1 MPVHINKSKLQDKK
15 QQGILFSF
23 WEKVFS
29 AYFDIT
35 KNKML
40 FKEKRFHIVFM
51 IFFIIN
57 DLVYSNN
64 APPNIPT
71 PTNKP
76 TTANPTASES
86 KTDSPDNNVKQFKLT
101 EPWVDKSSGI
111 EQIPVNK
118 DGRAILIKSIL
129 LRNSVI
135 QTLECDDLYLPVL
148 YKADEDQMFSQL
160 PIYIEGG
167 YKKEV
172 KVHFKQKK
180 DINGCRNVRR

>member
-15 QQGILFSF
+15 QQGILFLF

-35 KNKML
+35 VKNKML

-57 DLVYSNN
+57 DLVYSIN
-64 APPNIPT
+64 APPNM

-86 KTDSPDNNVKQFKLT
+86 KTDSPDNNVKQC
-101 EPWVDKSSGI
+101 EI
-111 EQIPVNK
+111 
-118 DGRAILIKSIL
+118 
-129 LRNSVI
+129 
-135 QTLECDDLYLPVL
+135 
-148 YKADEDQMFSQL
+148 
-160 PIYIEGG
+160 
-167 YKKEV
+167 
-172 KVHFKQKK
+172 
-180 DINGCRNVRR
+180 

>member
-1 MPVHINKSKLQDKK
+1 
-15 QQGILFSF
+15 
-23 WEKVFS
+23 
-29 AYFDIT
+29 
-35 KNKML
+35 
-40 FKEKRFHIVFM
+40 M

-129 LRNSVI
+129 
-135 QTLECDDLYLPVL
+135 
-148 YKADEDQMFSQL
+148 
-160 PIYIEGG
+160 
-167 YKKEV
+167 
-172 KVHFKQKK
+172 
-180 DINGCRNVRR
+180 